1 MWSLLATVISPQPQ
15 KKNLKGEQSR
25 EEQEDLGVLGRLCR
39 WGGGG
44 GWSVS
49 RRDRAGTEVWGQRA
63 SPKRKWEEREEQW
76 TGLDLDRQSY
86 TKHRKMSRK
95 R

>member
-1 MWSLLATVISPQPQ
+1 M
-15 KKNLKGEQSR
+15 
-25 EEQEDLGVLGRLCR
+25 
-39 WGGGG
+39 GG